1 MGLPVARINCVLDAL
16 STACPVYS
24 EECTNNTVFMTTAF
38 TVAEEHPVAVVGTGG
53 AGSSASLESALHST
67 RTGLTSVLCGSF
79 RRDTA
84 GLRRSFDRLGN
95 LTTLLSPSSIDFVDP
110 DAAFVRLAHEVADDV
125 NAIEGRHLQAVANA
139 DLVWLHA
146 PEGYVGSS
154 AALEV
159 GHAAALGVPVFCST
173 APADQTLAAFVTVVE
188 GPEAAVQGLVAAPG
202 TGLSGL
208 QAYYGRVA
216 GRRGWAAES
225 PRDTLLL
232 LTEEFGEL
240 ARAIRK
246 SSGMRR
252 DGEYPLTDVGDELAD
267 VTLYLVHLANTL
279 GVDLAEAVTRKES
292 INQARF
298 VGATKAA

>member
-1 MGLPVARINCVLDAL
+1 
-16 STACPVYS
+16 
-24 EECTNNTVFMTTAF
+24 MTTAF